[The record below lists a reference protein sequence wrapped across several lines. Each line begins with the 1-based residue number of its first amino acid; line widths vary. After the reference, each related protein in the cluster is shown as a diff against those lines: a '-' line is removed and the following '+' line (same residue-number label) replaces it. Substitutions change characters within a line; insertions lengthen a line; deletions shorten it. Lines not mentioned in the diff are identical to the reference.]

1 MKIEKERKRLGIF
14 KVTTIDIFITDDGKK
29 FYDKEEA
36 ENWEWYLNNKSK
48 IIDEYKFSD
57 VSPISLGLPY
67 IVDPLFSYKFYIE
80 NYSKEK
86 ENDIA
91 NYIYGHIKNNG
102 LDLKKD
108 YINTLVKSHIKNKID
123 GWYVVIFDRHLG
135 NNTLHFFYM
144 ADLVKTKVINEV

>member
-1 MKIEKERKRLGIF
+1 MKIEKERKKLGLW
-14 KVTTIDIFITDDGKK
+14 KVAEMDIFITDDGKK
-29 FYDKEEA
+29 FYKKEEA
-36 ENWEWYLNNKSK
+36 ENWEWYLNNKRR

-57 VSPISLGLPY
+57 ISPISLGLHY
-67 IVDPLFSYKFYIE
+67 IVDPLFSYKFYVE

-86 ENDIA
+86 ETEIV
-91 NYIYGHIKNNG
+91 NYIYEHIKENG
-102 LDLKKD
+102 INYTRD

-144 ADLVKTKVINEV
+144 TDLVKTKVINEV